1 MGAAAI
7 ALGRLD
13 PMSSST
19 QRFLGSKGKGL
30 RALGAAALLLLVAAC
45 SSSDEEDVNYV
56 ERPVDELYNEAMDT
70 LQSGSNLRAAKLFD
84 EVDRQHPYSPWA
96 SKAQLMSAYAHY
108 LENNY
113 EDAIAGLDRFIQLH
127 PGNEDVAYAYYL
139 KALSYYEQISDI
151 GRDQKM
157 TREALTSLEE
167 LTRRFPDSKYTRD
180 AELKIDLTRDH
191 LAGKEMAIGRFYQD
205 RGHYLSAINRFRMV
219 VGEYETTSHTPEA
232 LHRLVEC
239 YLALGIVQEAQET
252 AAVLGYNFPGSEWY
266 QDSYALLAEAG
277 LGTVEAQQ
285 Q

>member
-1 MGAAAI
+1 MARSSEKSFADKGMQ
-7 ALGRLD
+7 GRL
-13 PMSSST
+13 
-19 QRFLGSKGKGL
+19 LGVCL
-30 RALGAAALLLLVAAC
+30 ALLVTAGC
-45 SSSDEEDVNYV
+45 TGEEDFEYV
-56 ERPVDELYNEAMDT
+56 ERPVEELYNEAMDT
-70 LQSGSNLRAAKLFD
+70 LQSGSNTKAARLFD

-219 VGEYETTSHTPEA
+219 VEEYETTSHTPEA

-239 YLALGIVQEAQET
+239 YLALGIIEEARET
-252 AAVLGYNFPGSEWY
+252 AAVLGDVHDPVLGQTPGIRRVVTVAIEGTGPRIEEV
-266 QDSYALLAEAG
+266 EAG
-277 LGTVEAQQ
+277 AGADP
-285 Q
+285 